1 MLLKEISVWEEM
13 HQSSQMYLCFCFQIL
28 DREFLEQYF
37 YGFDD
42 LSRLL
47 ISSMSP
53 LVLFGTLKQ
62 TKCYGWHIK
71 ASQCWIRTNNIP
83 SPDSHSTNRSMS
95 ACEHACVPHPH
106 ASRAWG
112 HSANSLGNKAQARE
126 PMRPSPSTLIPA
138 SSKKFVD
145 WAHEKCHFT

>member
-62 TKCYGWHIK
+62 TKCYG
-71 ASQCWIRTNNIP
+71 
-83 SPDSHSTNRSMS
+83 
-95 ACEHACVPHPH
+95 
-106 ASRAWG
+106 
-112 HSANSLGNKAQARE
+112 
-126 PMRPSPSTLIPA
+126 
-138 SSKKFVD
+138 
-145 WAHEKCHFT
+145 